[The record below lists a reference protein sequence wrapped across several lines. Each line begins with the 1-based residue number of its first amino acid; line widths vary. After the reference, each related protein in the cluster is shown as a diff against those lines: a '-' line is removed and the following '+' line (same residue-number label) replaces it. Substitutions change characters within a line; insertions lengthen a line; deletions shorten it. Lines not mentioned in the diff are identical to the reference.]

1 MSEDDGDSD
10 ADGDEVDDLA
20 SVGSYGDNA
29 LERGEY
35 RALKTM
41 SGGVELQRSSR
52 SQEIPTNSRASS
64 YGSRAS
70 NKHAKR
76 RKGQLSQ
83 TERAARARARRPSRR
98 YLRRCTM
105 PTPWRL
111 ANVTHVGACLAGSF
125 VCGLRIMVYAVPDQM
140 QLTSSLIWPGRG
152 SLDRG
157 RSREFY
163 TRNGFSRQTHETTRS
178 QPETHTCVTFG
189 RDAMAWA
196 WCTDA
201 SSVDSGG
208 ARRARALFVV

>member
-111 ANVTHVGACLAGSF
+111 ANVTHVGACLARGWELC
-125 VCGLRIMVYAVPDQM
+125 VWITNYGLCRA
-140 QLTSSLIWPGRG
+140 LS
-152 SLDRG
+152 
-157 RSREFY
+157 
-163 TRNGFSRQTHETTRS
+163 N
-178 QPETHTCVTFG
+178 
-189 RDAMAWA
+189 
-196 WCTDA
+196 A
-201 SSVDSGG
+201 SSVVVNMAGPRESRPRTI
-208 ARRARALFVV
+208 ARILYAKWLLQTNTRNNEVPAGDAHMRDIWQRRHGVGMVHRR